1 MIETVPPNDL
11 CTDYAGPVR
20 RLLFI
25 GKTRSYDP
33 AEWPDYA
40 TEFGLRR
47 EHVPELIRLACDAA
61 LNWGDP
67 DSREV
72 WAPQHAWRALGQLQA
87 EASVAPLL
95 AFLKTAEGDE
105 AVGQDFPMVFGM
117 IGPAAIP
124 HIAGFLS
131 DRSNPR
137 FPVSTAIE
145 GLKEIAE
152 RHPECRSEC
161 VGILART
168 LEWHAD
174 TDRSINGFAV
184 SALIDLAAVEVIDTM
199 REAFRR
205 KSVDISIA
213 GDEEDVEIAL
223 GLRDWRSTPAP
234 FYQILP
240 AGWLAQPDADRIQR
254 DTYAVPL
261 HSKVGRNDP
270 CPCGSGR
277 KYKKC
282 CLQHPTTLL
291 Q

>member
-1 MIETVPPNDL
+1 MPHSHL
-11 CTDYAGPVR
+11 RTDYADPLR

-25 GKTRSYDP
+25 GKTRNYNP
-33 AEWPDYA
+33 AEWSDYA
-40 TEFGLRR
+40 TEFALRR
-47 EHVPELIRLACDAA
+47 EHIPELIRLACDAA
-61 LNWGDP
+61 LNGGDP
-67 DSREV
+67 DSCEV
-72 WAPQHAWRALGQLQA
+72 WAPVHAWRALAQLQA

-105 AVGQDFPMVFGM
+105 AVGRDFPTVFGM

-124 HIAGFLS
+124 HIAGFLT
-131 DRSNPR
+131 DRSNPT

-152 RHPECRSEC
+152 RHPECRAEC

-168 LEWHAD
+168 LECHAE
-174 TDRSINGFAV
+174 TDQVVNGFAI
-184 SALIDLAAVEVIDTM
+184 SALIDLAAIEVIDTM

-223 GLRDWRSTPAP
+223 GLRDCRSTPRP
-234 FYQILP
+234 LYRILP
-240 AGWLAQPDADRIQR
+240 TGWLEQPEEDRSQQDIH
-254 DTYAVPL
+254 AV
-261 HSKVGRNDP
+261 HRHRKVGRNDP

-282 CLQHPTTLL
+282 CLQ
-291 Q
+291 

>member
-1 MIETVPPNDL
+1 MIETMIETVPHNDL

-20 RLLFI
+20 RLLSI
-25 GKTRSYDP
+25 GKTRNYDP
-33 AEWPDYA
+33 IEWPDYA

-47 EHVPELIRLACDAA
+47 EHIPELIRLACDAA
-61 LNWGDP
+61 LNWGEP

-72 WAPQHAWRALGQLQA
+72 WAPLHAWRALGQLQA
-87 EASVAPLL
+87 EASVGPLL
-95 AFLKTAEGDE
+95 AFLKTADGDE

-124 HIAGFLS
+124 HVAGFLS

-137 FPVSTAIE
+137 FQVSTAIE

-152 RHPECRSEC
+152 RHPECRAEC

-168 LEWHAD
+168 LERHAD

-223 GLRDWRSTPAP
+223 GLRDSRSTPAP

-240 AGWLAQPDADRIQR
+240 TGWLAQPDADRIQR
-254 DTYAVPL
+254 DTHAVPR

-282 CLQHPTTLL
+282 CLQ
-291 Q
+291 

>member
-1 MIETVPPNDL
+1 MIKTVPHNHL
-11 CTDYAGPVR
+11 CTDYAGPLR

-25 GKTRSYDP
+25 GKTRNYDP

-47 EHVPELIRLACDAA
+47 EHIPELIRLACDEA

-72 WAPQHAWRALGQLQA
+72 WAPLHAWRALGQLQA

-137 FPVSTAIE
+137 FPVSTAID

-152 RHPECRSEC
+152 RHPECRAEC

-168 LEWHAD
+168 LEWHAE
-174 TDRSINGFAV
+174 TDRVINGFAV

-223 GLRDWRSTPAP
+223 GLRDRRSTPAP

-240 AGWLAQPDADRIQR
+240 TGWLAQSDEDSIQR
-254 DTYAVPL
+254 DTHAVPR

-282 CLQHPTTLL
+282 CLQ
-291 Q
+291 

>member
-1 MIETVPPNDL
+1 MPHSHL
-11 CTDYAGPVR
+11 RTDYADPLR

-25 GKTRSYDP
+25 GKTRNYNP
-33 AEWPDYA
+33 AEWSDYA
-40 TEFGLRR
+40 TEFALRR
-47 EHVPELIRLACDAA
+47 EHIPELIRLACDAA
-61 LNWGDP
+61 LNGGDP
-67 DSREV
+67 DSCEV
-72 WAPQHAWRALGQLQA
+72 WAPVHAWRALAQLQA

-95 AFLKTAEGDE
+95 AFLKTAEDDE
-105 AVGQDFPMVFGM
+105 AVSQDFPTVFGM

-124 HIAGFLS
+124 YISGFLS

-137 FPVSTAIE
+137 VPVCTAIE

-152 RHPECRSEC
+152 RHPECRAEC

-168 LEWHAD
+168 LECHVE
-174 TDRSINGFAV
+174 TDQVVNGFAI
-184 SALIDLAAVEVIDTM
+184 SALIDLAAIEVIDTM

-223 GLRDWRSTPAP
+223 GLRDCRSTPRP
-234 FYQILP
+234 LYRILP
-240 AGWLAQPDADRIQR
+240 TGWLEQPEEDRSQQDIH
-254 DTYAVPL
+254 AV
-261 HSKVGRNDP
+261 HRHRKVGRNDP

-282 CLQHPTTLL
+282 CLQ
-291 Q
+291 